1 MFFYIFYEKSV
12 FSKYTTNKKLKPRPF
27 LIKMT
32 IQNTMKM
39 SEKEK
44 YVYTII
50 YAKKHLQKYNKYGII
65 NKNCITKKRSRF
77 GAVYFIYVRW
87 NYDMKSFVE
96 VFDKVQ
102 EYCLRK
108 VEKGE
113 LTDVAFRLWI
123 KSLTPVKLDG
133 NTACFNVQSDF
144 QRDVILKNHEKLLKE
159 AFAETL
165 GFDVEIRIDILDTE
179 DEADNDPVEKRKE
192 LEQSFSNA
200 EYDYT
205 FDTFIVGH
213 SNEFAYAASTAVAK
227 NPGSA
232 YNPLFIHGPSG
243 LGKTHLLTAISN
255 EIKSRDPDTNII
267 YVTGEAFT
275 NELINAIQQKKD
287 TSQFHQKYRS
297 ADVLLVD
304 DVQFIAGK
312 DSTQEEFFHTFNELH
327 KIGKQIVLTSDRPP
341 KDIKTLEDRIRT
353 RFEWGLIAD
362 ISTPDFETRVA
373 IVRRKAEL
381 LDLKIPDDVSE
392 YIANHLKSNI
402 RQLEGCVKKLKASK
416 HLVGTPPSIAQAQSA
431 IREIL
436 SDDKPA
442 PITFDRILNEV
453 ANVYNVTSDD
463 ILSNKRSARISL
475 ARKISSYIIKETT
488 SMSYKSIGLDM
499 GGRDHST
506 IMYYCDDI
514 KEMIQKDSQLKET
527 IEDIIKNIRNG

>member
-1 MFFYIFYEKSV
+1 
-12 FSKYTTNKKLKPRPF
+12 
-27 LIKMT
+27 
-32 IQNTMKM
+32 MK
-39 SEKEK
+39 
-44 YVYTII
+44 
-50 YAKKHLQKYNKYGII
+50 N
-65 NKNCITKKRSRF
+65 
-77 GAVYFIYVRW
+77 
-87 NYDMKSFVE
+87 FVE

-102 EYCLRK
+102 ECCQQM
-108 VEKGE
+108 VDAGE

-123 KSLTPVKLDG
+123 KSLKPVKLAG
-133 NTACFNVQSDF
+133 NEAYFNVQSEF
-144 QRDVILKNHEKLLKE
+144 QRDVILKNYEKIIQK
-159 AFAETL
+159 AFMQTL
-165 GFDVEIRIDILDTE
+165 GFDVVLKIIPEDNE
-179 DEADNDPVEKRKE
+179 DEVDNTPIEKRKE

-213 SNEFAYAASTAVAK
+213 SNEFAYAASTTVAK

-255 EIKSRDPDTNII
+255 EIKSNNPNTNII

-392 YIANHLKSNI
+392 YIANHLKTNI

-416 HLVGTPPSIAQAQSA
+416 HLVGTPPSIAQAQNA

-436 SDDKPA
+436 SDDKPT
-442 PITFDRILNEV
+442 PITFERILNEV
-453 ANVYNVTSDD
+453 ANVYGVSSDD

-475 ARKISSYIIKETT
+475 ARKVSSYIIKETT
-488 SMSYKSIGLDM
+488 MMSYKSIGLDM

-506 IMYYCDDI
+506 IMYYYDDI
-514 KEMIQKDSQLKET
+514 VTAMNKDPHLKET
-527 IEDIIKNIRNG
+527 IEDIIKNIQNGS

>member
-1 MFFYIFYEKSV
+1 M
-12 FSKYTTNKKLKPRPF
+12 N
-27 LIKMT
+27 
-32 IQNTMKM
+32 
-39 SEKEK
+39 
-44 YVYTII
+44 
-50 YAKKHLQKYNKYGII
+50 
-65 NKNCITKKRSRF
+65 
-77 GAVYFIYVRW
+77 
-87 NYDMKSFVE
+87 SFVE

-102 EYCLRK
+102 DYCK
-108 VEKGE
+108 EKIEKGE
-113 LTDVAFRLWI
+113 LTDVAFKLWI
-123 KSLTPVKLDG
+123 KSLQPVRLDG
-133 NTACFNVQSDF
+133 NDACFNVQSDF
-144 QRDVILKNHEKLLKE
+144 QRNIIMKNYDKILRE
-159 AFAETL
+159 AFLQTL
-165 GFDVEIRIDILDTE
+165 GFEVNIVITPIENNDEE
-179 DEADNDPVEKRKE
+179 DNSPVEKRKE

-205 FDTFIVGH
+205 FNTFIVGH
-213 SNEFAYAASTAVAK
+213 SNEFAYAACTAVAK

-243 LGKTHLLTAISN
+243 LGKTHLMTAISN
-255 EIKSRDPDTNII
+255 EIKANRPDANII

-275 NELINAIQQKKD
+275 NELINALQQKKD

-312 DSTQEEFFHTFNELH
+312 ESTQEEFFHTFNELH

-373 IVRRKAEL
+373 IIRRKAEL
-381 LDLKIPDDVSE
+381 LDISIPDDVSE
-392 YIANHLKSNI
+392 YIANHLKTNI

-416 HLVGTPPSIAQAQSA
+416 HLVGTPPSIAQAQNA

-436 SDDKPA
+436 SDDQPA
-442 PITFDRILNEV
+442 PITFESILNEV
-453 ANVYNVTSDD
+453 ASVYGVSSDD

-475 ARKISSYIIKETT
+475 ARKVCSYIIKETT

-506 IMYYCDDI
+506 IMYYYEDVKTSMGKDI
-514 KEMIQKDSQLKET
+514 HFKET
-527 IEDIIKNIRNG
+527 IDDIIKNIRNGI